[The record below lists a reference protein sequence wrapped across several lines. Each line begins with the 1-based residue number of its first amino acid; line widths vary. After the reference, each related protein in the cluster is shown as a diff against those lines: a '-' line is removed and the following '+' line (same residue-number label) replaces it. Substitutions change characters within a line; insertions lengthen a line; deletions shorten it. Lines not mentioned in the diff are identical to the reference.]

1 MTGGM
6 APTVPPPESPSSSLP
21 QPVPCEFAPSPAL
34 LSPPTVDSQP
44 ALPTCAVPTF
54 TLQTRVSRT
63 SKMQLK
69 EPRELAGLRDLSVWR
84 LLNTLIPKTLHK
96 GLVICLLLMEDHGVI
111 YVIFLQ

>member
-6 APTVPPPESPSSSLP
+6 APTVPPPESPSSSLLP

-54 TLQTRVSRT
+54 ALQTRVSRT
-63 SKMQLK
+63 SKMQ

-84 LLNTLIPKTLHK
+84 LLNTLIPKTFHK
-96 GLVICLLLMEDHGVI
+96 RFVICLLLMEDHGVI